1 MGKFLVRLTVITVG
15 VYFALAYILA
25 QYFGLDILG
34 DWYIVLFELI
44 CVVYC
49 YSEGKYHCR
58 YIKHL
63 SLCVFLCE
71 IITRLDN
78 ELDFLSVKAHNMIPL
93 AILAL
98 GVATSVTLAIRHFYR
113 VLKVKKITND
123 QRKPLPN

>member
-15 VYFALAYILA
+15 VYSVIAYILA
-25 QYFGLDILG
+25 QFFGFDILG

-58 YIKHL
+58 YLKHL
-63 SLCVFLCE
+63 SLSIILCE

-78 ELDFLSVKAHNMIPL
+78 ELDFLSVTAHNVVPL
-93 AILAL
+93 FIIALGLSASATLAL
-98 GVATSVTLAIRHFYR
+98 RHFYR
-113 VLKVKKITND
+113 VIKIKKLSNG
-123 QRKPLPN
+123 RN

>member
-15 VYFALAYILA
+15 VYFALAYIIA

-63 SLCVFLCE
+63 SLCVLLCE

-78 ELDFLSVKAHNMIPL
+78 ELDFLSVTAHNMIPL
-93 AILAL
+93 SILAL
-98 GVATSVTLAIRHFYR
+98 GVATSTTLAIRHFYR
-113 VLKVKKITND
+113 VIKVKKLSNG
-123 QRKPLPN
+123 RN